1 MDLEKGFLEDEKAVI
16 RKGFWEDEKAVV
28 RMSHGLQNLRIRM
41 SHAYSVSPTSRN

>member
-28 RMSHGLQNLRIRM
+28 RWTTKFKN
-41 SHAYSVSPTSRN
+41 